1 MNLCRWA
8 SQAKIKRIQTLQN
21 QLLKV
26 LAGKEYRF
34 STDWLHSDFALL
46 KVTDIKEQEILAFV
60 HNFFSNRLPPVFNG
74 YFETLISNHN
84 RNTRNGA
91 NLTRITGHS
100 TEFAA
105 KSIKIQGAKI

>member
-1 MNLCRWA
+1 ML
-8 SQAKIKRIQTLQN
+8 
-21 QLLKV
+21 
-26 LAGKEYRF
+26 E
-34 STDWLHSDFALL
+34 LL
-46 KVTDIKEQEILAFV
+46 KVTDIKEQEILLFV

-84 RNTRNGA
+84 INTRNCA

-105 KSIKIQGAKI
+105 KSIKIQGAKLWNKTDKNLKSLTKSKMLKNKFKAICIQNYKNQLQ

>member
-1 MNLCRWA
+1 M
-8 SQAKIKRIQTLQN
+8 
-21 QLLKV
+21 
-26 LAGKEYRF
+26 
-34 STDWLHSDFALL
+34 
-46 KVTDIKEQEILAFV
+46 

-84 RNTRNGA
+84 INTRNGA

-105 KSIKIQGAKI
+105 KSIKIQGAKLWNKTDKNLKSALKVKLFKAKFKTKCLQQYKNQLQ